1 MSEPQDTDPLQTAL
15 EERIRAREPAALAE
29 YIELRRPQLTAFIQR
44 QLSTALAKKIE
55 ADDLLQDVSAAALRA
70 LPEYDMG
77 DRDPFSWLCQLA
89 ERKII
94 DAHRRFSSK
103 KRASDREVAIDAAR
117 PDSSQGGGLVNLLV
131 ASMTT
136 PSEAFS
142 RGQREYKLLEALQQ
156 LDETPREALRLRYIE
171 GLPTKEIAERLGK
184 TDGSVRVMLS
194 RSLAKLQD
202 ILGEDAAPRLR

>member
-1 MSEPQDTDPLQTAL
+1 MTDSQETDPRRTAL

-44 QLSTALAKKIE
+44 QLSSALAKKIE

-117 PDSSQGGGLVNLLV
+117 PDSSQGGLVNLLV

-194 RSLAKLQD
+194 RSLTKLQD